1 MSVITAFCLG
11 TCSTLRKAIP
21 PHQGIA
27 YRSYY
32 IFCQFWRHL
41 RILCCLRQFVV
52 LTHIC
57 SHPLS
62 VANSNTGSGSRRDSL
77 TGSSDLYKRTSSS
90 LTPIGHSFYN
100 GLGFSSSP
108 GPVGMPLPSQGP
120 GHSQTP
126 PPSLSSH
133 GSSSSLNLGKSH
145 SATVRNYCCSALAL
159 CRDASTCPAVWMRC
173 VCSACCSY
181 SCHRFPAFAGVG
193 EMLKQELQHVQN
205 LQTTNILCWRLSQ

>member
-1 MSVITAFCLG
+1 MHFIGAQATPSGKQQPGAMGLLSRCCCTEAVWGRLWL
-11 TCSTLRKAIP
+11 STNLLLFLFA
-21 PHQGIA
+21 
-27 YRSYY
+27 
-32 IFCQFWRHL
+32 
-41 RILCCLRQFVV
+41 
-52 LTHIC
+52 
-57 SHPLS
+57 

-133 GSSSSLNLGKSH
+133 GSSSSLNLGKSYSLH
-145 SATVRNYCCSALAL
+145 VPALRTLLCSPWDSEHLTAGSIPA
-159 CRDASTCPAVWMRC
+159 ASLLLLVLW
-173 VCSACCSY
+173 
-181 SCHRFPAFAGVG
+181 
-193 EMLKQELQHVQN
+193 
-205 LQTTNILCWRLSQ
+205 

>member
-1 MSVITAFCLG
+1 MYWLSSYPVVSGSLLTSPNYTLFCF
-11 TCSTLRKAIP
+11 T
-21 PHQGIA
+21 
-27 YRSYY
+27 
-32 IFCQFWRHL
+32 
-41 RILCCLRQFVV
+41 
-52 LTHIC
+52 
-57 SHPLS
+57 

-145 SATVRNYCCSALAL
+145 DATVLAL
-159 CRDASTCPAVWMRC
+159 QVTALLSLGA
-173 VCSACCSY
+173 
-181 SCHRFPAFAGVG
+181 
-193 EMLKQELQHVQN
+193 EM
-205 LQTTNILCWRLSQ
+205 

>member
-1 MSVITAFCLG
+1 MLAVGPGSLLT
-11 TCSTLRKAIP
+11 S
-21 PHQGIA
+21 PH
-27 YRSYY
+27 SL
-32 IFCQFWRHL
+32 FLF
-41 RILCCLRQFVV
+41 
-52 LTHIC
+52 
-57 SHPLS
+57 S

-133 GSSSSLNLGKSH
+133 GSSSSLNLGKSL
-145 SATVRNYCCSALAL
+145 SRCPLVR
-159 CRDASTCPAVWMRC
+159 RHD
-173 VCSACCSY
+173 
-181 SCHRFPAFAGVG
+181 HHG
-193 EMLKQELQHVQN
+193 
-205 LQTTNILCWRLSQ
+205 

>member
-1 MSVITAFCLG
+1 MGPMMVLSVLQASSGFML
-11 TCSTLRKAIP
+11 SQQLV
-21 PHQGIA
+21 
-27 YRSYY
+27 SM
-32 IFCQFWRHL
+32 
-41 RILCCLRQFVV
+41 
-52 LTHIC
+52 LTHLC

-145 SATVRNYCCSALAL
+145 NAAVWDYCCSALPL
-159 CRDASTCPAVWMRC
+159 CRDASTALLCGGG
-173 VCSACCSY
+173 VCALLAALIAATDS
-181 SCHRFPAFAGVG
+181 
-193 EMLKQELQHVQN
+193 LLLQELVN
-205 LQTTNILCWRLSQ
+205 CWSRSCSTCVLCWCPSQ

>member
-1 MSVITAFCLG
+1 MSLINAFYWG
-11 TCSTLRKAIP
+11 TCNTLRKTTAWCSE
-21 PHQGIA
+21 GC
-27 YRSYY
+27 S
-32 IFCQFWRHL
+32 W
-41 RILCCLRQFVV
+41 CCCTGSPVSGSS
-52 LTHIC
+52 LT
-57 SHPLS
+57 SHDFTLFLFS

-145 SATVRNYCCSALAL
+145 SAAVPALQMLLCSPWGRGGNILLLGQADPAALL
-159 CRDASTCPAVWMRC
+159 FWQGPS
-173 VCSACCSY
+173 
-181 SCHRFPAFAGVG
+181 FAGEVG
-193 EMLKQELQHVQN
+193 ETLRQE
-205 LQTTNILCWRLSQ
+205 S